1 MQRKHDLMFQ
11 NVLAKAQ
18 TLGIYDILGLYQ
30 DWNTEIVAQFY
41 ATTWR
46 SGDGFDSTLN
56 FTIEDHRFELK
67 ITELPTI
74 FDLAPN
80 NFHREPISTKRTVSD
95 NEMAPLYYP
104 GNEHNF
110 GTTHGMLPEYYIFNH
125 NFRNTLTPKHG
136 DRTNIR
142 GSTWNLLL
150 AILDNQPLP
159 CISVFFWSELLFVLN
174 HETQYAIYAPYIQR
188 IINYKTDI
196 EFVYDGKHGPYQ
208 PHLVRAPIAPPPP
221 AAAAAGTSVA
231 APASLPASCHAP
243 SAAPE
248 SSCAATRRGKK
259 QNILIKGL
267 QMLISMCHSNDALIC
282 ESHQ

>member
-196 EFVYDGKHGPYQ
+196 EFVYDGKHGPY
-208 PHLVRAPIAPPPP
+208 
-221 AAAAAGTSVA
+221 
-231 APASLPASCHAP
+231 
-243 SAAPE
+243 
-248 SSCAATRRGKK
+248 
-259 QNILIKGL
+259 
-267 QMLISMCHSNDALIC
+267 
-282 ESHQ
+282 